1 MTART
6 RRAHPRTRDRGSASL
21 EFLGML
27 PILLLI
33 ALAGVQLG
41 LAAYTAAQAG
51 TAARAAA
58 RMAALHDPPVSGS
71 VAGTRAVSS
80 WLQDGT
86 QIGTTGDSGDAVQAT
101 ATVEIPSVLPGL
113 SPGSVT
119 RTATMPREDDEGAD
133 E

>member
-1 MTART
+1 MTPRS
-6 RRAHPRTRDRGSASL
+6 RRRDRGSASL

-58 RMAALHDPPVSGS
+58 RMEARHDHPLSGS
-71 VAGTRAVSS
+71 AAGTQAVSS
-80 WLQDGT
+80 WLRDGT
-86 QIGTTGDSGDAVQAT
+86 NVTTGDGGDATRAT
-101 ATVEIPSVLPGL
+101 ATIEIPSVIPGL

-119 RTATMPREDDEGAD
+119 RSATMPREDEEGAD
-133 E
+133 G

>member
-1 MTART
+1 MTPRPRPRP
-6 RRAHPRTRDRGSASL
+6 RRPRDRGSASL

-27 PILLLI
+27 PILLLV

-58 RMAALHDPPVSGS
+58 RMAALHGPPVSGS
-71 VAGTRAVSS
+71 VAGTEAVSS

-86 QIGTTGDSGDAVQAT
+86 QIATTGDTGDSVQAT

-119 RTATMPREDDEGAD
+119 RTATMPREDDEGTD
-133 E
+133 G

>member
-6 RRAHPRTRDRGSASL
+6 RRPRDRGSASL

-71 VAGTRAVSS
+71 VAGTEAVSS
-80 WLQDGT
+80 WLRDGT
-86 QIGTTGDSGDAVQAT
+86 RIGTTGDAGDSVRAT

-113 SPGSVT
+113 RPGSVT

>member
-1 MTART
+1 VTGRF
-6 RRAHPRTRDRGSASL
+6 RRRDRGSASL

-58 RMAALHDPPVSGS
+58 RMEALHDHPVSGS
-71 VAGTRAVSS
+71 AAGTEAVSS
-80 WLQDGT
+80 WLRDGT
-86 QIGTTGDSGDAVQAT
+86 TVTTTSGDDSVRAT
-101 ATVEIPSVLPGL
+101 AKVDIPSVFPGFD
-113 SPGSVT
+113 PGSVQ
-119 RTATMPREDDEGAD
+119 RAATMPREDEEGAD

>member
-6 RRAHPRTRDRGSASL
+6 RRQRDRGSASL

-58 RMAALHDPPVSGS
+58 RMAALHDPPVSGP
-71 VAGTRAVSS
+71 VAGTEAVSS

-86 QIGTTGDSGDAVQAT
+86 QVSTTGDTGDSVQAT

>member
-1 MTART
+1 MTPRP
-6 RRAHPRTRDRGSASL
+6 RRPRDRGSASL

-27 PILLLI
+27 PLLLLV

-58 RMAALHDPPVSGS
+58 RMAALHDPPVSGPA
-71 VAGTRAVSS
+71 AGTGAVSS
-80 WLQDGT
+80 WLRDGT
-86 QIGTTGDSGDAVQAT
+86 RVGLTGGTGDFVRAT

>member
-1 MTART
+1 MTARA
-6 RRAHPRTRDRGSASL
+6 RRARARRRRDRGSASL

-58 RMAALHDPPVSGS
+58 RMAALHDPPVSGP
-71 VAGTRAVSS
+71 VAGTEAVSS

-86 QIGTTGDSGDAVQAT
+86 QVSTTGGGDSVRAT

-113 SPGSVT
+113 RPGSVT

>member
-1 MTART
+1 MTAPG
-6 RRAHPRTRDRGSASL
+6 RRRDRGSASL

-33 ALAGVQLG
+33 ALAGLQLG

-58 RMAALHDPPVSGS
+58 RMEAVHDRPVSGAA
-71 VAGTRAVSS
+71 AGTQAVSS
-80 WLQDGT
+80 WLRDGT
-86 QIGTTGDSGDAVQAT
+86 EVTTAGGAGDSVQAT
-101 ATVEIPSVLPGL
+101 ATVEIPSVFPGF

>member
-6 RRAHPRTRDRGSASL
+6 RRSRDRGSASL

-27 PILLLI
+27 PILLLV

-58 RMAALHDPPVSGS
+58 RMAALHDPPVTGS
-71 VAGTRAVSS
+71 AAGTEAVSS
-80 WLQDGT
+80 WLRDGT
-86 QIGTTGDSGDAVQAT
+86 RVSTTGDTGDSVRAT

-113 SPGSVT
+113 RPGSVT